1 MYSTRRTPGIHFLDF
16 GHREG
21 EVGGGGK
28 GKGKEGEVEE
38 ERWKRKEE
46 RKEEKEREK
55 LECICMHTSSPVFL
69 SLSPQIQRYEATA
82 VALAAI
88 W

>member
-1 MYSTRRTPGIHFLDF
+1 M
-16 GHREG
+16 
-21 EVGGGGK
+21 GGGGKGK

-55 LECICMHTSSPVFL
+55 LECICMDTSSPVFL
-69 SLSPQIQRYEATA
+69 SLSPQIQTYEDTT

-88 W
+88 LWPRGESVLR